1 MRAERTTNHNYLWIQ
16 WKSKKVCSIFGTALE
31 QTFDH
36 GSSSGSVM
44 TSILRNHEIVH
55 ETNYPTMANTRTN
68 NFQILNNNYV
78 NNNNDKPKIKEYDE
92 IYTAEDKTQDKNLN
106 VHRSYLDALK
116 ERRKNIGETVLE
128 NGFRQYNTISVKPNE
143 KKSRVKRQDDDRC
156 DEFRFKGKD
165 QIQISHPHDKSKN
178 VYYNNTDCV
187 TTIAAEK
194 DQIIQLT
201 FVDVFHIEYH
211 PDCAYD
217 YLEVR
222 DGEHGYAF
230 PLGKFCGETFPKQIW
245 SSGPY
250 LWLKFHSDDTIE
262 YEGFHI
268 NIKIEPSPKSQMIP
282 RECYIE
288 LSGMYGVVDTGEIP
302 EPCLRDSAQNL
313 DVLWTITS
321 PENTK
326 IFLNFTTYSLTNPN
340 ECEENVVQV
349 FGAVL
354 EAQSSL
360 ANYCGSMANS
370 VTTKG
375 DTKEDNGNIMHVRFF
390 ATKKARSSVFKGNF
404 TAFRSLD
411 PNKDEKCTDNEFDC
425 EDNTCIDLQLD
436 CDSYANCR
444 LKADEDFDRCNH
456 TTHSLMEQKHILV
469 ILIIFS
475 LILSGMT
482 FVFLFKC
489 IRKLYLD
496 HKIIK
501 EHIRQSCE
509 DRLDAL
515 VTSSHLTLDPKQLER
530 DSEPR
535 ASLER
540 ENHTNEMFKRQRNFS
555 QHKPASI
562 DSDYIQE
569 TQLDLEDEP
578 WRREIESTPPD
589 TEQVRIERNGR
600 SRRSDLSRKEQ
611 SVRKDSRSVKERI
624 DEDTRDRKEIK
635 DVSVGAP
642 DTKESG
648 CQTRESL
655 FDPASPDGTESGNSG
670 SRGFSTFGY
679 SGATIARPSP
689 PAPATETS
697 QITIELL
704 RSMPSRQESQVK
716 KLPDRRP
723 MSSET
728 TRSAPDV
735 IIVSKPVR

>member
-1 MRAERTTNHNYLWIQ
+1 M
-16 WKSKKVCSIFGTALE
+16 E

-268 NIKIEPSPKSQMIP
+268 NIKIEPSPKS
-282 RECYIE
+282 RE
-288 LSGMYGVVDTGEIP
+288 
-302 EPCLRDSAQNL
+302 
-313 DVLWTITS
+313 
-321 PENTK
+321 
-326 IFLNFTTYSLTNPN
+326 F
-340 ECEENVVQV
+340 
-349 FGAVL
+349 
-354 EAQSSL
+354 
-360 ANYCGSMANS
+360 S
-370 VTTKG
+370 VT
-375 DTKEDNGNIMHVRFF
+375 
-390 ATKKARSSVFKGNF
+390 
-404 TAFRSLD
+404 
-411 PNKDEKCTDNEFDC
+411 
-425 EDNTCIDLQLD
+425 
-436 CDSYANCR
+436 Y
-444 LKADEDFDRCNH
+444 
-456 TTHSLMEQKHILV
+456 
-469 ILIIFS
+469 
-475 LILSGMT
+475 
-482 FVFLFKC
+482 
-489 IRKLYLD
+489 
-496 HKIIK
+496 
-501 EHIRQSCE
+501 
-509 DRLDAL
+509 
-515 VTSSHLTLDPKQLER
+515 
-530 DSEPR
+530 
-535 ASLER
+535 
-540 ENHTNEMFKRQRNFS
+540 
-555 QHKPASI
+555 
-562 DSDYIQE
+562 
-569 TQLDLEDEP
+569 
-578 WRREIESTPPD
+578 
-589 TEQVRIERNGR
+589 
-600 SRRSDLSRKEQ
+600 
-611 SVRKDSRSVKERI
+611 
-624 DEDTRDRKEIK
+624 
-635 DVSVGAP
+635 
-642 DTKESG
+642 
-648 CQTRESL
+648 CQ
-655 FDPASPDGTESGNSG
+655 F
-670 SRGFSTFGY
+670 
-679 SGATIARPSP
+679 
-689 PAPATETS
+689 
-697 QITIELL
+697 Q
-704 RSMPSRQESQVK
+704 
-716 KLPDRRP
+716 
-723 MSSET
+723 
-728 TRSAPDV
+728 
-735 IIVSKPVR
+735 